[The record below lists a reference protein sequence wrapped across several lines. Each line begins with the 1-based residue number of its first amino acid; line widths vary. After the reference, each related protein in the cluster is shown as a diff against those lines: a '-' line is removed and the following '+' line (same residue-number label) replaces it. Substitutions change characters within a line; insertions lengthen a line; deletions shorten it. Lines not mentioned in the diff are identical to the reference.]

1 MYLLIRRLSL
11 ALAVIVVTATAAT
24 LPQPTRTILEQ
35 HDQTGVPG
43 KEIVIGTAELPAD
56 TAIGFHTHPG
66 DEIGYVLEGTLVVKT
81 RGQPDKVLKAG
92 DSFFNIR
99 GAVHSLLA
107 APGGHGGKA
116 VSTWIV
122 DKGQPLSTPV
132 PDGPAH

>member
-43 KEIVIGTAELPAD
+43 KEIVIGTAELPAE

-81 RGQPDKVLKAG
+81 RGQPDKVLKG
-92 DSFFNIR
+92 
-99 GAVHSLLA
+99 
-107 APGGHGGKA
+107 P
-116 VSTWIV
+116 
-122 DKGQPLSTPV
+122 PV
-132 PDGPAH
+132 RFV

>member
-1 MYLLIRRLSL
+1 MTSSKRGSVLLVS
-11 ALAVIVVTATAAT
+11 IVAVTATVAAT
-24 LPQPTRTILEQ
+24 VTQQPTRTILEK

-43 KEIVIGTAELPAD
+43 KEVVIGTAELPAE

-92 DSFFNIR
+92 DTFFNVR
-99 GAVHSLLA
+99 GAVHSLIA
-107 APGGHGGKA
+107 APGSQGGKA

-122 DKGQPLSTPV
+122 DKGKPLSTPV
-132 PDGPAH
+132 PDAP